1 MIENPLSMLKG
12 LVALAPDLNL
22 RVCLIA
28 VIDFLDRSQGDEQP
42 STLEVFDVISQTL
55 VSLHHHVGSDTAN
68 CPFDI
73 DSVKGNNVTEADIAE
88 FKRILGLMPEADD
101 KEGK

>member
-1 MIENPLSMLKG
+1 MIDNPLSMLKG

-22 RVCLIA
+22 RVCLFA
-28 VIDFLDRSQGDEQP
+28 VIDFVDRNVGDEQP
-42 STLEVFDVISQTL
+42 STLDLLDVISQTL
-55 VSLHHHVGSDTAN
+55 VSLHHHVGSDTKG

-88 FKRILGLMPEADD
+88 FKRVLGLMPETDNE
-101 KEGK
+101 EGK